1 MKTFNEP
8 GKSLSTQLSGH
19 GLTLIPRANSPEEEK
34 KLFKL
39 EPGTTAVAR
48 FLGTDVPNLILT
60 KTDCRTG
67 CPVLDCAFE
76 ARLFGGMYDAS
87 IIL

>member
-1 MKTFNEP
+1 M
-8 GKSLSTQLSGH
+8 
-19 GLTLIPRANSPEEEK
+19 
-34 KLFKL
+34 FKL

-76 ARLFGGMYDAS
+76 ARLFGGMDDAS
-87 IIL
+87 VIL